1 MLIELEYEKESH
13 QEAYNLAQTQQNKL
27 LRISELE
34 REISLLKEDNKN
46 LRQATTNTV
55 YLEGLVEDLRT
66 KLRQLEERERECV
79 SLRVEVG
86 VAQGRLNEWEGLARS
101 VMGSAP
107 LHGPLA
113 LRRCIETLQQREL
126 TLSQE
131 KAQAESVSGKS
142 GKSQGK
148 KQDWKSGKVRE
159 SGLKSGNLTLKSLKE
174 VHNEK
179 LKQLQEAND
188 QLANTKKNLELQSTK
203 IRRLRKQ
210 ITLITWTG
218 SKEEVAT
225 DYTKARLPHPA
236 AGEPLIVASS
246 QLLCLVD
253 SCQKEVTMT
262 GVSLESQPNSRLEA
276 LEKLV
281 SGYQQ
286 RMLQLESD
294 PSLAIMDS
302 QPNSRLEALEKLVSG
317 YQQRMLQ
324 LESDP
329 SLAIMDVEGYGN
341 KASSERMD
349 ALLAEKAALVKE
361 KESLQKEVE
370 ELKIQMEYRSL
381 KGDFDMRDCKIMH
394 FRMNPQ
400 AEAEQRQQTE
410 LAQCQAEAAKLR
422 ERVRLLEEGHTHD
435 LTLAVADK
443 MASSS
448 TKEVE
453 ELKEKMKSF
462 ERQNQRLREVFKTT
476 SHEFREAVY
485 QLFGYKVDGL
495 PNKIYRLS
503 SLYAEAPDDH
513 LLFKSSGRLRG
524 AAYREVSVPAL
535 EQEFLLPTLECRR
548 RMFDIIFLHKLI
560 NGAIDSPELLSRISL
575 LVPAGTRS
583 RNMFSTCH
591 HSNSYSYHGPIARLH
606 RRGNS
611 IPSDGDMFYDSIAH
625 LKKRLQQR
633 ESLSGGGRVVL
644 SDVCGVGRASPC
656 LCLSAVLIAYTS
668 VESNRKILI
677 EQTHVAID
685 SKLFII
691 VRELV
696 FWCRIIHAVA
706 RVEDR
711 ASVQAPSS
719 GGETG
724 SVGRMS
730 GGMELL
736 ETPFSATCSEL
747 IDLHLHQQHS
757 IPVFLSALTM
767 NLFQRQT
774 LTSH

>member
-1 MLIELEYEKESH
+1 MDMNRSEDKDPTCIIKMLDEFRSNPASTRRTIMGGRPMFPFGIQPPSTTKPTKLNFDDSFSQSQNDSGPSKRLKLGDDSVDSSIDSSKVSESSVMASPWETRRLKAELTEARAQIASLETRFSQVHALRKETELVFEQEKNALQKQIERDRIKIHELEHRLKTIRKRDAEAREELEKLRNSQKQEKYVSDDRCEKLQLDNAQLQDKLAELESSSRDKLEAVERQLARVEAEAAGVRAELVEARKLTEELTTELRDRRRELRQWETDKSKLLVATQRIKELEYEKESH

-131 KAQAESVSGKS
+131 KAQAESV
-142 GKSQGK
+142 
-148 KQDWKSGKVRE
+148 
-159 SGLKSGNLTLKSLKE
+159 LKSLKE

-210 ITLITWTG
+210 ITLITWERDDLR
-218 SKEEVAT
+218 S
-225 DYTKARLPHPA
+225 
-236 AGEPLIVASS
+236 
-246 QLLCLVD
+246 LVD

-262 GVSLESQPNSRLEA
+262 GVSLE
-276 LEKLV
+276 
-281 SGYQQ
+281 
-286 RMLQLESD
+286 
-294 PSLAIMDS
+294 S

-513 LLFKSSGRLRG
+513 LLFK
-524 AAYREVSVPAL
+524 
-535 EQEFLLPTLECRR
+535 
-548 RMFDIIFLHKLI
+548 
-560 NGAIDSPELLSRISL
+560 
-575 LVPAGTRS
+575 
-583 RNMFSTCH
+583 
-591 HSNSYSYHGPIARLH
+591 
-606 RRGNS
+606 
-611 IPSDGDMFYDSIAH
+611 
-625 LKKRLQQR
+625 
-633 ESLSGGGRVVL
+633 
-644 SDVCGVGRASPC
+644 
-656 LCLSAVLIAYTS
+656 
-668 VESNRKILI
+668 
-677 EQTHVAID
+677 
-685 SKLFII
+685 
-691 VRELV
+691 
-696 FWCRIIHAVA
+696 
-706 RVEDR
+706 
-711 ASVQAPSS
+711 
-719 GGETG
+719 
-724 SVGRMS
+724 MS

>member
-1 MLIELEYEKESH
+1 MDMDRSEDKDPTCIIKMLDEFRSNSASTRRTIMGGRPMFPFGIQPPSTTKPTKLNFDDSFSQSQNESGPSKKLKLGDDSVDSSIDSSKVSESSVMASPWETRRLKAELTEARAQIASLETRFSHVHALRKETELVFEQEKNALQKQIERDRIKIHELEQRLKTIRKRDAEAREELDKLRNSQKQEKYVLDDRCEKLQLDNAQLQDKLAELESSSREKLEAVERQLARVEAEAAGVRTELVEARRLAEELTTELRDRRRELRQWETDKSKLLVATQRIKELEYEKESN

-34 REISLLKEDNKN
+34 REISLLKEENKN
-46 LRQATTNTV
+46 LRQATSNTV
-55 YLEGLVEDLRT
+55 YLEGLVEDLRN

-79 SLRVEVG
+79 SLRVELG

-131 KAQAESVSGKS
+131 KAQAES
-142 GKSQGK
+142 
-148 KQDWKSGKVRE
+148 
-159 SGLKSGNLTLKSLKE
+159 TLKSLKE
-174 VHNEK
+174 IHNEK
-179 LKQLQEAND
+179 LKELQEATD

-210 ITLITWTG
+210 ITLITW
-218 SKEEVAT
+218 ER
-225 DYTKARLPHPA
+225 DDLRN
-236 AGEPLIVASS
+236 
-246 QLLCLVD
+246 LVD

-281 SGYQQ
+281 SGYQE
-286 RMLQLESD
+286 RM
-294 PSLAIMDS
+294 A
-302 QPNSRLEALEKLVSG
+302 
-317 YQQRMLQ
+317 Q

-361 KESLQKEVE
+361 KESLLKEVE

-410 LAQCQAEAAKLR
+410 LAQCQAEAARLR

-453 ELKEKMKSF
+453 ELKEK
-462 ERQNQRLREVFKTT
+462 
-476 SHEFREAVY
+476 
-485 QLFGYKVDGL
+485 
-495 PNKIYRLS
+495 I
-503 SLYAEAPDDH
+503 
-513 LLFKSSGRLRG
+513 
-524 AAYREVSVPAL
+524 
-535 EQEFLLPTLECRR
+535 
-548 RMFDIIFLHKLI
+548 
-560 NGAIDSPELLSRISL
+560 
-575 LVPAGTRS
+575 
-583 RNMFSTCH
+583 
-591 HSNSYSYHGPIARLH
+591 
-606 RRGNS
+606 
-611 IPSDGDMFYDSIAH
+611 
-625 LKKRLQQR
+625 
-633 ESLSGGGRVVL
+633 
-644 SDVCGVGRASPC
+644 
-656 LCLSAVLIAYTS
+656 
-668 VESNRKILI
+668 
-677 EQTHVAID
+677 
-685 SKLFII
+685 
-691 VRELV
+691 
-696 FWCRIIHAVA
+696 
-706 RVEDR
+706 
-711 ASVQAPSS
+711 
-719 GGETG
+719 
-724 SVGRMS
+724 
-730 GGMELL
+730 
-736 ETPFSATCSEL
+736 
-747 IDLHLHQQHS
+747 
-757 IPVFLSALTM
+757 
-767 NLFQRQT
+767 
-774 LTSH
+774 